1 MFKFFANTE
10 TAQAKKIAKAIETA
24 PDAQIKGIAE
34 KATDIT
40 VKTLFIREARRRGL
54 TVNL

>member
-10 TAQAKKIAKAIETA
+10 TPQAQKIAKAIKTA
-24 PDAQIKGIAE
+24 PDAQVKGIAE

-40 VKTLFIREARRRGL
+40 VKTLYVREARRRGL